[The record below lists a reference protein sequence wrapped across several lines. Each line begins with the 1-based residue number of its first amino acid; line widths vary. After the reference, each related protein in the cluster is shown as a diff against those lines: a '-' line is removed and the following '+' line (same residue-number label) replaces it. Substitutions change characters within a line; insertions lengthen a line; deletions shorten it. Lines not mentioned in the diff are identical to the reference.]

1 MAVVEEKLQK
11 EELKSVELSS
21 ALQKSKDEKKM
32 LEEKARLL
40 EQRVRELELESR
52 DKDLERESLKSEL
65 KDLQA
70 GSTSQSSEGDLFYFV
85 SKKAAF

>member
-1 MAVVEEKLQK
+1 MVEEKLRK
-11 EELKSVELSS
+11 EEQKSSELLAKLTQSNEHNS
-21 ALQKSKDEKKM
+21 ALES
-32 LEEKARLL
+32 RTRFL

-70 GSTSQSSEGDLFYFV
+70 GNTSQSSEGFFSPLFF
-85 SKKAAF
+85 SLKSGF